1 VASRDPEIMQ
11 LVDGELTRDEAA
23 AAEAAIARDPA
34 LRDKA
39 DGVRELDELVRG
51 HLELAADAAE
61 PRFARVWEQIEKR
74 LDHERAPVSAPVR
87 ASIPGAP
94 TTTEEAPAG
103 WLGRIG
109 RFFDRRRAHIVTAV
123 VSAGAVAAVALVL
136 RGRGDDEAAGGGN
149 GTIPVT
155 PVVEHRPPE
164 VESLDTPDGSGTVF
178 TLEDDDGDA
187 TVIWVDSDDEVEGL

>member
-1 VASRDPEIMQ
+1 MASRDPEIMQ
-11 LVDGELTRDEAA
+11 LVDGELSRDEAA
-23 AAEAAIARDPA
+23 AAETAIARDPA

-39 DGVRELDELVRG
+39 DGVRELNELVRG
-51 HLELAADAAE
+51 HLELSADAAE

-74 LDHERAPVSAPVR
+74 LDHERAPMSAPVR
-87 ASIPGAP
+87 ASTSGAP
-94 TTTEEAPAG
+94 TTADGAPAS

-136 RGRGDDEAAGGGN
+136 RGRGDDEAAGGGR